1 MKHVNFKNLTIK
13 NFLSVGEKPVELT
26 FKPGLNI
33 ITGIN
38 KDKEDRRNGVGKS
51 TVADALYFAI
61 FGNTLREINAKYIK
75 NNLTEGKVKVA
86 LEFEIV
92 SNNVVSEI
100 YVERTLNPAKVFLK
114 INGEDKTRDSIAN
127 TNTYIESLLST
138 NADIFQNCV
147 TLTINNTIPF
157 MGKKKGDKRKFIESI
172 FNLEVFSRM
181 SDRLKADI
189 NEVKN
194 SYNIEFTRLSTL
206 QANYNNLNNQSESF
220 EEDRRNRLEKYL
232 KRKKDN
238 NAELAVIEDYLREF
252 KDVTIAPIKEKIITA
267 NDNLKKAD
275 AKINEFYTKI
285 SQKETEINHLNNR
298 YKTIGTK
305 EDKCPVC
312 ARSILDHDRDHID
325 SEKLRIRNEIEQTKT
340 DKSNLEK
347 ELTQFDAVKA
357 FICKQISDLNKKL
370 KEAELEQVKY
380 KNNLERK
387 EQLKGWLNT
396 LDDDITTVS
405 KQENTYN
412 KLVLDSKA
420 NITESETKID
430 TIKNLSKVLDNVKFV
445 VSEEGVKSYIIKKI
459 LQLFNNKIAYYL
471 SKLDSNCVLTFDE
484 YFEEKIIND
493 KGIECSYN
501 NFSGAEKKTID
512 LACLFAFM
520 DIRRLQGDVAYN
532 VCLFDELLDS
542 SFDEKGVELVLD
554 VLKDRSDVYSEC
566 CYIISHRK
574 ESIKAATGEIIYLVK
589 YNGLTQRMEFTGL

>member
-13 NFLSVGEKPVELT
+13 NFLSVGEKPVEIT

-33 ITGIN
+33 ITGTN

-51 TVADALYFAI
+51 TIADALYFAI

-75 NNLTEGKVKVA
+75 NNLTDGKVKVT

-114 INGEDKTRDSIAN
+114 INDEDKTRDSIAN
-127 TNTYIESLLST
+127 TNTYIETLLST

-189 NEVKN
+189 NEIKN
-194 SYNIEFTRLSTL
+194 SYNTEFTRLCTL

-220 EEDRRNRLEKYL
+220 EEDRRNRLDKYL

-252 KDVTIAPIKEKIITA
+252 KDVTIAPIKEKIVTA
-267 NDNLKKAD
+267 NENLKKAD
-275 AKINEFYTKI
+275 IKINEFYTKI
-285 SQKETEINHLNNR
+285 SQKETEINHFNNR

-325 SEKLRIRNEIEQTKT
+325 SEKLCIRNEIEQTKT

-370 KEAELEQVKY
+370 KEAELEHVRY
-380 KNNLERK
+380 KNNLDRK
-387 EQLKGWLNT
+387 EQLKGWLTT
-396 LDDDITTVS
+396 LDDDIAVVS
-405 KQENTYN
+405 KQENTFN
-412 KLVLDSKA
+412 NLVLDSKA
-420 NITESETKID
+420 NITESETKIE

-459 LQLFNNKIAYYL
+459 LQLFNNKIGYYL

-574 ESIKAATGEIIYLVK
+574 ESIKAATGEIIYLEK
-589 YNGLTQRMEFTGL
+589 YNGLTQRMEFHNI

>member
-194 SYNIEFTRLSTL
+194 SYNTEFTRLSTL

-238 NAELAVIEDYLREF
+238 NAELAVIEVYLREF
-252 KDVTIAPIKEKIITA
+252 KDVTIAPINEKIITA

-574 ESIKAATGEIIYLVK
+574 ESIKAATGEIIYLEK

>member
-13 NFLSVGEKPVELT
+13 NFLSVGEKPVEVT

-33 ITGIN
+33 ITGVN

-86 LEFEIV
+86 LDFEIV

-127 TNTYIESLLST
+127 TNAYIESLLST

-181 SDRLKADI
+181 SDRLKSDI

-194 SYNIEFTRLSTL
+194 SYNNEFTRLSTL
-206 QANYNNLNNQSESF
+206 QSNYNNLNNQSESF

-252 KDVTIAPIKEKIITA
+252 KDVTIAPIKEKIVTA
-267 NDNLKKAD
+267 NENLKKAD

-340 DKSNLEK
+340 EKSNLEK

-396 LDDDITTVS
+396 LDDDISAVS
-405 KQENTYN
+405 KQENTFN
-412 KLVLDSKA
+412 KLVLDSKTS
-420 NITESETKID
+420 ITESETKIE

-471 SKLDSNCVLTFDE
+471 SKLDSNCILTFDE

-574 ESIKAATGEIIYLVK
+574 ESIKAATGEIIYLEK

>member
-1 MKHVNFKNLTIK
+1 MKHINFKNLTIK

-33 ITGIN
+33 ITGTN

-75 NNLTEGKVKVA
+75 NNLTDGKVKVT

-92 SNNVVSEI
+92 SNNVISEI

-181 SDRLKADI
+181 SERLKADT

-194 SYNIEFTRLSTL
+194 SYNTEFTRLSTL

-238 NAELAVIEDYLREF
+238 NAELGVIEDYLREF
-252 KDVTIAPIKEKIITA
+252 KDVTIAPIKEKIVTA

-396 LDDDITTVS
+396 LDDDITVVS
-405 KQENTYN
+405 RQENTYN

-420 NITESETKID
+420 NITESETKIE
-430 TIKNLSKVLDNVKFV
+430 TIKNLSKILDNVKFV

-574 ESIKAATGEIIYLVK
+574 ESIKAATGEIIYLEK

>member
-1 MKHVNFKNLTIK
+1 MKIVNFKSLVIK
-13 NFLSVGEKPVELT
+13 NFLSVGEKPVEIN

-33 ITGIN
+33 ITGAN

-51 TVADALYFAI
+51 TIADALYFAI
-61 FGNTLREINAKYIK
+61 FGDTLREINAKYIK
-75 NNLTEGKVKVA
+75 NNLTDGKVKVV
-86 LEFEIV
+86 LEFDIV
-92 SNNVVSEI
+92 SNNVTSEV

-114 INGEDKTRDSIAN
+114 INDEDKTRDSIAN
-127 TNTYIESLLST
+127 TNAYIESLLST

-181 SDRLKADI
+181 SDRLKNDI

-194 SYNIEFTRLSTL
+194 SYNTEFTRLNTL
-206 QANYNNLNNQSESF
+206 NANYTSLSNQSETF

-252 KDVTIAPIKEKIITA
+252 KDVTISPIQDKIVVS

-275 AKINEFYTKI
+275 AKINEFYTKT
-285 SQKETEINHLNNR
+285 SQTETEISHLNHR

-312 ARSILDHDRDHID
+312 ARSILDHDRDHIT
-325 SEKLRIRNEIEQTKT
+325 SEKKNILSEINNKKAELEQLLNDRTK
-340 DKSNLEK
+340 
-347 ELTQFDAVKA
+347 FDAVKA
-357 FICKQISDLNKKL
+357 FVCKQISDLNKKL

-396 LDDDITTVS
+396 LDDDINAVS
-405 KQENTYN
+405 KQENSFKT
-412 KLVLDSKA
+412 LLLESK
-420 NITESETKID
+420 NTIKDVETKIE

-459 LQLFNNKIAYYL
+459 LQLFNNKIALYL
-471 SKLDSNCVLTFDE
+471 KKLDSNCVLTFDE

-554 VLKDRSDVYSEC
+554 TLKERSDLYREC

-574 ESIKAATGEIIYLVK
+574 ESIKAATGDIIYLEK

>member
-13 NFLSVGEKPVELT
+13 NFLSVGEKPVDIT

-33 ITGIN
+33 ITGTN

-75 NNLTEGKVKVA
+75 NNLTEGKVKVT

-181 SDRLKADI
+181 SDRLKTDI

-194 SYNIEFTRLSTL
+194 SYNTEFTRLCTL
-206 QANYNNLNNQSESF
+206 QANYNNLSNQSESF

-252 KDVTIAPIKEKIITA
+252 KDVTIAPIKEKITTA
-267 NDNLKKAD
+267 NENLKKAD
-275 AKINEFYTKI
+275 IKINEFYTKI
-285 SQKETEINHLNNR
+285 SQKETEISHLNNR

-387 EQLKGWLNT
+387 EQLKGWLTT
-396 LDDDITTVS
+396 LDEDISVVS
-405 KQENTYN
+405 RQENTYN
-412 KLVLDSKA
+412 KLVLDSKT
-420 NITESETKID
+420 NITESETKIE

-484 YFEEKIIND
+484 YFEEKIVND

-574 ESIKAATGEIIYLVK
+574 ESIKAATGEIIYLEK

>member
-194 SYNIEFTRLSTL
+194 SYNTEFTRLSTL

-252 KDVTIAPIKEKIITA
+252 KDVTIAPIKEKIVTA

-370 KEAELEQVKY
+370 NEAELEQVKY

-396 LDDDITTVS
+396 LDDDITVVS
-405 KQENTYN
+405 RQENTYN

>member
-33 ITGIN
+33 ITGTN

-75 NNLTEGKVKVA
+75 NNLTDGKVKVT

-92 SNNVVSEI
+92 SNNVISEI

-114 INGEDKTRDSIAN
+114 INNEDKTRDSIAN

-194 SYNIEFTRLSTL
+194 SYNTEFTRLSTL

-252 KDVTIAPIKEKIITA
+252 KDVTIAPIKEKIVTA

-298 YKTIGTK
+298 HKTIGTK

-312 ARSILDHDRDHID
+312 ARSILDHDRSHID
-325 SEKLRIRNEIEQTKT
+325 SEKLRIRNEIEQTKI

-396 LDDDITTVS
+396 LDDDITIVS
-405 KQENTYN
+405 RQENTYN

-471 SKLDSNCVLTFDE
+471 SKLDSNCILTFDE

-574 ESIKAATGEIIYLVK
+574 ESIKAATGEIIYLEK